1 MPSTGCRPH
10 AEADL
15 LFVELRFFVFLAV
28 VLAVYWSL
36 NSNDLRKWFTLCASY
51 YFYGSWDWRFAG
63 MLFVLSTLDWFFA
76 RQISASQDQGH
87 RKAFVTA
94 SLAMNL
100 SVLAFFK
107 YFHFFVGSAIAM
119 ARGFHLQLDEPTIH
133 IILPVGVSFFT
144 FQSLSYTIDVYRR
157 EIPPVPSLR
166 DYLVFASFFPQLV
179 AGPIVRPKYFV
190 PQMASARTVSLDD
203 VKHAMYLFLLGYI
216 KKVAIADNVS
226 PFVDQVFNHPA
237 AYTGFSSISAVWLY
251 TIQIFCDFSGYSDM
265 AIAVAALLGY
275 KLVLNFDAPYLADSI
290 QDFWRRWHISLSTW
304 IRDYIYFSLGGS
316 RMKYRVLVYRNLLL
330 TMLAGGLWHG
340 AAWTFVVWGGA
351 HGSAQVVHQEFRRHF
366 PPTPAQEPWR
376 RLASWFLTLNFVCM
390 CWILFRAPT
399 FATAWLML
407 KRYLLLGLGSAHG
420 ASLTIPLWL
429 AFLGPVLLAG
439 QILMR
444 RKNFGGSICA
454 LSLPRFAAVYGFFW
468 ALALAML
475 PLGYRPFIYFQ
486 F

>member
-1 MPSTGCRPH
+1 M
-10 AEADL
+10 
-15 LFVELRFFVFLAV
+15 LFVELRFFLFFAI
-28 VLAVYWSL
+28 VLSVYWSL
-36 NSNDLRKWFTLCASY
+36 KSNNLRKWFILCASY
-51 YFYGSWDWRFAG
+51 YFYGSWNWRFAV
-63 MLFVLSTLDWFFA
+63 MLFVLSSLDWFFA
-76 RQISASQDQGH
+76 LRLSQTEVQKV
-87 RKAFVTA
+87 RKAYVTA

-119 ARGFHLQLDEPTIH
+119 ARGFHLQLDEPTIR

-157 EIPPVPSLR
+157 EIPPVHSLR

-190 PQMASARTVSLDD
+190 PQMVSARTINIDEIKSM
-203 VKHAMYLFLLGYI
+203 MYLFLLGYI
-216 KKVAIADNVS
+216 KKVCIADNVS

-237 AYTGFSSISAVWLY
+237 AYSGFSSLSAVWLY

-265 AIAVAALLGY
+265 AIAVAGLLGF

-316 RMKYRVLVYRNLLL
+316 RMKYRILVYRNLLI

-351 HGSAQVVHQEFRRHF
+351 HGSAQVVHQEFRKHF

-376 RLASWFLTLNFVCM
+376 RLASWFLTLNFVCL
-390 CWILFRAPT
+390 CWILFRAPD
-399 FATAWLML
+399 FPTAWLMI
-407 KRYLLLGLGSAHG
+407 KRYLLLGLGAGHG
-420 ASLTIPLWL
+420 GSLIIPLWL
-429 AFLGPVLLAG
+429 VFLGPVLLG
-439 QILMR
+439 FQILMR
-444 RKNFGGSICA
+444 RKNFGSFVSS
-454 LSLPRFAAVYGFFW
+454 LSLPRFAMVYGFFW
-468 ALALAML
+468 ALAISML